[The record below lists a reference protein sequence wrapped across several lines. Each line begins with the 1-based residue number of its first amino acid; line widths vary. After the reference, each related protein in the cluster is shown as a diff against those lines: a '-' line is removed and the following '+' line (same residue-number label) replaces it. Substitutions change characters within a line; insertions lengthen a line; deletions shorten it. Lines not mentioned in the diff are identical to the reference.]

1 MYVVHTKIRI
11 FTIFVFGMKTMFRFF
26 LLATLLLCSAPL
38 SAQEHPDAAKENPR
52 KVADAIIK
60 EAGRHLG
67 KPYLYG
73 GNGPESFDCT
83 GFTCYVY
90 NKFGYKLSRTSA
102 DQAHD
107 GREVKGGIE
116 KYQKGDIIVFGSRAN
131 KKSPGHVGIFI
142 AADSLNKSFTFIHA
156 ANSGVT
162 ISHIDEPYYAQRFIG
177 VRRILPDFPPEE
189 KAQKSHFSLLELLG
203 SKTGAARDSVLNAV
217 QDRSLVLFPDGTWAF
232 VGADGKYAE
241 PAGDRDFILNADGT
255 WRSEEATSA
264 EFYTVRAGDTVAKIA
279 KKFGVSVDSLLEMNG
294 LTKKSVL
301 RLGDRLRVR

>member
-1 MYVVHTKIRI
+1 MGVVFVYLCRMTRIRPLLFI
-11 FTIFVFGMKTMFRFF
+11 F
-26 LLATLLLCSAPL
+26 LLCAAVLGAA
-38 SAQEHPDAAKENPR
+38 AQEHPEAAQENPR
-52 KVADAIIK
+52 KVADEIIK

-73 GNGPESFDCT
+73 GNGPQSFDCT

-90 NKFGYKLSRTSA
+90 KKFGYTLSRSSA

-107 GREVKGGIE
+107 GREIRGGYD
-116 KYQKGDIIVFGSRAN
+116 KLQKGDIIIFGSRAN

-142 AADSLNKSFTFIHA
+142 AADSLANSFTFIHA
-156 ANSGVT
+156 CNSGVT

-189 KAQKSHFSLLELLG
+189 KEHRARFNLAELLG
-203 SKTGAARDSVLNAV
+203 GRTGASRDSVLNAV
-217 QDRSLVLFPDGTWAF
+217 TERPLVLFPDGSWAF
-232 VGADGKYAE
+232 VGQDGKYAE

-255 WRSEEATSA
+255 WRSEEATTA
-264 EFYTVRAGDTVAKIA
+264 EFYTVKAGDTLPKIA
-279 KKFGVSVDSLLEMNG
+279 RKFGVSLDSLREMNG
-294 LTKKSVL
+294 LTGKSVI

>member
-1 MYVVHTKIRI
+1 MFLVYLRLMRLIR
-11 FTIFVFGMKTMFRFF
+11 TIAFAFCLWGAA
-26 LLATLLLCSAPL
+26 LAAA
-38 SAQEHPDAAKENPR
+38 AQEHPDAAKENPR

-73 GNGPESFDCT
+73 GNGPQSFDCT

-90 NKFGYKLSRTSA
+90 NKFGYKLSRSSA

-107 GREVKGGIE
+107 GREIKGGIE
-116 KYQKGDIIVFGSRAN
+116 KYQKGDIIIFGGRAN

-156 ANSGVT
+156 CNSGVT

-189 KAQKSHFSLLELLG
+189 RARKAHFNLLELLG
-203 SKTGAARDSVLNAV
+203 GKTGAARDSVLNAV
-217 QDRSLVLFPDGTWAF
+217 QDRRLVLFPDGTWAF
-232 VGADGKYAE
+232 VGEDGKYTE

-264 EFYTVRAGDTVAKIA
+264 EFYTVRAGDTIAKIA

-294 LTKKSVL
+294 LTKKSVI

>member
-1 MYVVHTKIRI
+1 MFLVYLRLMRLIHTIAL
-11 FTIFVFGMKTMFRFF
+11 VFCLGGAA
-26 LLATLLLCSAPL
+26 LAAA
-38 SAQEHPDAAKENPR
+38 AQDHPDAAKENPR

-60 EAGRHLG
+60 EAGKHLG

-73 GNGPESFDCT
+73 GNGPQSFDCT
-83 GFTCYVY
+83 GFTCYVF
-90 NKFGYKLSRTSA
+90 NKFDYKLSRSSA

-107 GREVKGGIE
+107 GREIRGGIE
-116 KYQKGDIIVFGSRAN
+116 KYQKGDIIIFGGRAN

-142 AADSLNKSFTFIHA
+142 AADSLNKTFTFIHA
-156 ANSGVT
+156 CNSGVT
-162 ISHIDEPYYAQRFIG
+162 ISHSDEPYYAQRFIG

-189 KAQKSHFSLLELLG
+189 RAQRGHFNLLELLG
-203 SKTGAARDSVLNAV
+203 GKTGAARDSVLNAV
-217 QDRSLVLFPDGTWAF
+217 QERRLVLFPDGTWAF
-232 VGADGKYAE
+232 VGEDGKYTE

-264 EFYTVRAGDTVAKIA
+264 EFYTVRAGDTIAKIA

-294 LTKKSVL
+294 LTKKSVI